1 MRKKIIATVAATA
14 FAIAALGAPV
24 AAAGQSD
31 VAQVH
36 PGHQGYLNSAGN
48 TGGGIPTAHF
58 AAHGGPGY
66 PSGPGGWGGAVSATA
81 KACKGIPS
89 AHNGC

>member
-1 MRKKIIATVAATA
+1 MKKKVIATVAATA

-24 AAAGQSD
+24 AAAGKSD
-31 VAQVH
+31 VGQLH
-36 PGHQGYLNSAGN
+36 PGHAGYVNSGG

-66 PSGPGGWGGAVSATA
+66 PSDPGGWGGAVSATA